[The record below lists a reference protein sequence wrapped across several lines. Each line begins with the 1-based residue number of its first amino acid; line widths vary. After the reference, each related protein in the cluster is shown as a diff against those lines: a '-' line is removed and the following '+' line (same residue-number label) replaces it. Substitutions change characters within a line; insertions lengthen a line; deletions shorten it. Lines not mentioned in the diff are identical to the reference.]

1 VVVDFDDILIFNRT
15 QEEHIFHLIRVLKSL
30 CKEKLFINL
39 KKCAFLVSTV
49 HFLGFIVS
57 RDGVAI
63 DPNKVKAIR
72 D

>member
-1 VVVDFDDILIFNRT
+1 MVVDFDDILIFNRT

-49 HFLGFIVS
+49 RI
-57 RDGVAI
+57 
-63 DPNKVKAIR
+63 
-72 D
+72 